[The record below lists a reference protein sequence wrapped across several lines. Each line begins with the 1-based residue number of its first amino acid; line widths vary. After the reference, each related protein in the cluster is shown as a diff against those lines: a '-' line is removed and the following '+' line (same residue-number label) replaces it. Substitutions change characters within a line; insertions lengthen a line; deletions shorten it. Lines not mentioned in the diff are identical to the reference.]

1 MPVMGTGVVLCQ
13 GGLDCP
19 GRVTLYRENDGHL
32 HLVFEEEDGETH
44 SLGCSL
50 TALVNVGLGAC
61 THLGWKNGLCKIC
74 RIGAAVIV
82 ELKGWDGRSLSF
94 KVRLDDYVDAISSL
108 ALSEQR
114 RSYAE
119 VL

>member
-1 MPVMGTGVVLCQ
+1 MGAAVVLCE
-13 GGLDCP
+13 GGRDCP

-32 HLVFEEEDGETH
+32 HLVFEEDGGETH

-74 RIGAAVIV
+74 RVDGGVLV
-82 ELKGWDGRSLSF
+82 ELKGWNGRGVRF
-94 KVRLDDYVDAISSL
+94 TVRLDDYVEAITRMSTTDK
-108 ALSEQR
+108 Q

-119 VL
+119 ML